1 MIHNM
6 FSPGDLNF
14 STFFYEM
21 TDTCIKINY
30 FIGFKKLYE
39 LAVRLH
45 NFEFFSSDLYR
56 TTFSFYNIN

>member
-1 MIHNM
+1 
-6 FSPGDLNF
+6 
-14 STFFYEM
+14 M